1 MDNLKDTGA
10 GKTAGSQ
17 VSLQSLEHLT
27 REIPELAPALEEIEA
42 RWPKEEYSPELLAH
56 KFSAFV
62 KKNMEPEE
70 ALSADSGSGRTDA
83 KGSAGLGV
91 YCRVPSPGAFSDK
104 PEGRG

>member
-42 RWPKEEYSPELLAH
+42 RWPKEEYSPELL
-56 KFSAFV
+56 
-62 KKNMEPEE
+62 
-70 ALSADSGSGRTDA
+70 
-83 KGSAGLGV
+83 
-91 YCRVPSPGAFSDK
+91 
-104 PEGRG
+104 

>member
-42 RWPKEEYSPELLAH
+42 RWP
-56 KFSAFV
+56 
-62 KKNMEPEE
+62 
-70 ALSADSGSGRTDA
+70 
-83 KGSAGLGV
+83 
-91 YCRVPSPGAFSDK
+91 
-104 PEGRG
+104 